1 MKKSALH
8 AESRR
13 IFDAAAEA
21 NNPETT
27 CPMLIYTTKEKEST
41 EMVRTNITSYVGAQE
56 MNFITGIDA
65 DINSDTDWQKF
76 LATLDEMGL
85 DEYQNFVQTA
95 YDRQK

>member
-1 MKKSALH
+1 
-8 AESRR
+8 
-13 IFDAAAEA
+13 
-21 NNPETT
+21 
-27 CPMLIYTTKEKEST
+27 MLIYTTKEKEST

-76 LATLDEMGL
+76 LAKLDEMGL